1 MTTAQQLLFLIP
13 IAYLLGSVPFGLIVG
28 LWKGIDPRK
37 AGSGN
42 IGATNVGRLLG
53 GRFFA
58 LVFALDCI
66 KGLLP
71 TLAASWVVSRQTVN
85 QGSTTYL
92 LWLLV
97 GFAAIAG
104 HMFSLFLK
112 FKGGKGVAT
121 SAGVMFGV
129 FPDYTVAAAVVV
141 VIFIVCV
148 MATRIVSL
156 SSMVGAGVFPLV
168 YVGMATLRG
177 KPVLGER
184 WPLLAFAVL
193 VAVMV
198 IWKHRTNI
206 KRLRA
211 GTESKITRKER
222 AKAA

>member
-1 MTTAQQLLFLIP
+1 MTTAQQLSLLIP

-58 LVFALDCI
+58 LVFALDCL

-71 TLAASWVVSRQTVN
+71 TLAASWVVSRQAGN
-85 QGSTTYL
+85 QVWTTYL

-97 GFAAIAG
+97 GFGAIAG

-129 FPDYTVAAAVVV
+129 FPDYTLAAALVIVV
-141 VIFIVCV
+141 FILCV
-148 MATRIVSL
+148 LATRIVSL
-156 SSMVGAGVFPLV
+156 SSMVGASVFPLV
-168 YVGMATLRG
+168 YVGVALFRG

-184 WPLLAFAVL
+184 WPLLAFAIL
-193 VAVMV
+193 VGLMV

-211 GTESKITRKER
+211 GTESRITKKER